1 MHGDSLKVTRRRGKK
16 CYGVLNQNCN
26 YARVCPH
33 SRGYLINSYDL
44 DDDRSVFF
52 RTIWGNISRDVMVV
66 VVVVVGVIR
75 DARLTLTTFNV
86 EKQANIFLTGSSRET
101 ASNSR
106 RELTINLS
114 TGDGGL
120 KFKRDP

>member
-1 MHGDSLKVTRRRGKK
+1 
-16 CYGVLNQNCN
+16 
-26 YARVCPH
+26 
-33 SRGYLINSYDL
+33 
-44 DDDRSVFF
+44 
-52 RTIWGNISRDVMVV
+52 MVV